1 MSANYFFQFGTATR
15 SSGALPDPIGLGNF
29 LALVGPLM
37 MPLAVLERDKVI
49 RGLLVAGGAIC
60 LLALIFSFSRMSWI
74 AAILGVGVTTLLLP
88 GGRAS
93 TGSSGSGW

>member
-1 MSANYFFQFGTATR
+1 
-15 SSGALPDPIGLGNF
+15 
-29 LALVGPLM
+29 M

-74 AAILGVGVTTLLLP
+74 AAILGTGAHHAAAPGAVALLRDRRAR
-88 GGRAS
+88 GGDAS
-93 TGSSGSGW
+93 